1 MESIGFICFVGL
13 TLIFAAVGG
22 FALWTYFKDRQK
34 AEASKQWM
42 AVNGRVVES
51 RVEVREGYDEDQGT
65 TRSYAPHVEYEYE
78 VNGTVYRSTKLQ
90 AGTRVFVS
98 SRGRAEAEVARY
110 APGTPVTVYCDPANP
125 AEAVLQPGKSSKAGL
140 VIGIVFLV
148 ISGMIL
154 CLFLITVL
162 IGAAAK

>member
-1 MESIGFICFVGL
+1 MEAIGFICFVGL
-13 TLIFAAVGG
+13 VLVFASVGG

-42 AVNGRVVES
+42 PVNGRVVES
-51 RVEVREGYDEDQGT
+51 HVEVRQGYSEDHGT
-65 TRSYAPHVEYEYE
+65 THSYAPHVEYEYE
-78 VNGTVYRSTKLQ
+78 VNGITYRSDRLQ
-90 AGTRVFVS
+90 PGTRVFIS

-148 ISGMIL
+148 ISAMIL
-154 CLFLITVL
+154 CLFLVSVL
-162 IGAAAK
+162 IGAAVK